1 MKLLFDQ
8 NLSPALVRRLA
19 DIFPGSDHVFA
30 LGLDLA
36 EDIEICEFAVKNEF
50 AIVTKDADY
59 SELLSLKDSS
69 PKIVW
74 IRKGNCSTES
84 IELLLRRHSTQ
95 INELAG
101 HDIVRLL
108 MLF

>member
-1 MKLLFDQ
+1 MKPLFDQ
-8 NLSPALVRRLA
+8 NLSPELVRRLA
-19 DIFPGSDHVFA
+19 DVFPDSTHVFV

-36 EDIEICEFAVKNEF
+36 EDIEICEFAAKNDF

-59 SELLSLKDSS
+59 SELLGLKNYS

-74 IRKGNCSTES
+74 IRKGNCPTDA
-84 IELLLRRHSTQ
+84 IEILLRKHSDQ
-95 INELAG
+95 INALSVHEA
-101 HDIVRLL
+101 VRLL

>member
-8 NLSPALVRRLA
+8 NLSPALIHRLG

-36 EDIEICEFAVKNEF
+36 EDIEICEFAVENDF

-59 SELLSLKDSS
+59 SELLTLKESS

-74 IRKGNCSTES
+74 IRKGNCSTEA
-84 IELLLRRHSTQ
+84 IESLLRRHSTQ
-95 INELAG
+95 IKELAG